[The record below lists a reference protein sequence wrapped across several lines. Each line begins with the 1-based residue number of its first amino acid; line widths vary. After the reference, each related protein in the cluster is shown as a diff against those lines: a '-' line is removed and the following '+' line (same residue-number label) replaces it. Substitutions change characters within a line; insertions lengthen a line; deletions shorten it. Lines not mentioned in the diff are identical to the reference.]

1 MKKIL
6 LIPVIALTML
16 SCKDNA
22 NQALTYEDEKQIA
35 IDSMEMVVEQQK
47 IELEKQRAIDSV
59 KLELAQQEANRPVVV
74 HNVSTAPGT
83 SSSTSTTTTTER
95 KKWSNT
101 AKGAV
106 IGAGVG
112 AVTGAIIDKKKP
124 AKGAVI
130 GGLIGAGAG
139 AGTGAIIDAEKKKK
153 AAQQ

>member
-1 MKKIL
+1 MKKIF
-6 LIPVIALTML
+6 LIPVVALTML

-22 NQALTYEDEKQIA
+22 NQALTYEDDKQIA

-47 IELEKQRAIDSV
+47 IELAKQKTIDSM
-59 KLELAQQEANRPVVV
+59 KLELAQEESKRPIVVNQV
-74 HNVSTAPGT
+74 AATPGT
-83 SSSTSTTTTTER
+83 SSTTTTTTER
-95 KKWSNT
+95 KKWSAT

-112 AVTGAIIDKKKP
+112 AVSGAIIDKKSP

-139 AGTGAIIDAEKKKK
+139 AGTGAIIDADKKKK
-153 AAQQ
+153 AAQ